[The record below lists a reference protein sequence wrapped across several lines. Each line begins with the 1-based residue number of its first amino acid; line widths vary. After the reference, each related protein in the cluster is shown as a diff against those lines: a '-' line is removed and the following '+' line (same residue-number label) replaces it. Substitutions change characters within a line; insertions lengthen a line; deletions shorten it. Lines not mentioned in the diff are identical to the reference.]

1 MENLLL
7 DYMLDPEMVHEIARR
22 VTDHC
27 LKTVD
32 IAFKKGADFIFL
44 VTSVGATL
52 ACSYLSFILLLGLG
66 ANATLGCWWADPVA
80 ARLMAPRLVKGRQE
94 GIRGDGC
101 SD

>member
-32 IAFKKGADFIFL
+32 IAFKKGADFIISCNECGGDACVL
-44 VTSVGATL
+44 VPFVYSA
-52 ACSYLSFILLLGLG
+52 SWPWRERY
-66 ANATLGCWWADPVA
+66 
-80 ARLMAPRLVKGRQE
+80 ARLLVGRP
-94 GIRGDGC
+94 GGGASDG
-101 SD
+101 SAVGERKARRDSGRRVL